1 MKTAKINLDGKE
13 YLLCFST
20 RVVKKC
26 AERYGGVE
34 KIDEALGSEDAVQ
47 ALDESLW
54 ILAAMLD
61 AGARYAKLNG
71 MENPAPPDQES
82 LYDLCDVSD
91 FAGLKGKIMETITA
105 GKAHQVEAAPG
116 KNAAATQA
124 KETAEVPLDLSGT
137 SGTD

>member
-1 MKTAKINLDGKE
+1 MKTATITLDGKA

-34 KIDEALGSEDAVQ
+34 KISAALGNEDAVQ

-61 AGARYAKLNG
+61 AGGRYAALNG
-71 MENPAPPDQES
+71 LENPTPPDQET
-82 LYDLCDVSD
+82 LYDICDVSD

-105 GKAHQVEAAPG
+105 GKAHNVETQLP
-116 KNAAATQA
+116 KNAGATQTQKRGEA
-124 KETAEVPLDLSGT
+124 PSGLSGT
-137 SGTD
+137 SGTA

>member
-1 MKTAKINLDGKE
+1 MKTAKITLDGRE

-20 RVVKKC
+20 RVVKQC

-34 KIDEALGSEDAVQ
+34 QIGEALGSEDAVQ

-54 ILAAMLD
+54 MLAAMLD

-71 MENPAPPDQES
+71 LENPAPPDRET

-91 FAGLKGKIMETITA
+91 FAGLKGKIMETVTA
-105 GKAHQVEAAPG
+105 GKAHRVEAEPG

-124 KETAEVPLDLSGT
+124 QGTAEAPSALSGT